1 MRNMLYFYTVFI
13 DFVKLTKKKRRIMKT
28 NRLKW
33 MALLMVV
40 AVLIGS
46 CNKEDDTIPNNNI
59 NPPVASKNNYLA
71 SGSYG
76 DIITYEIDVSNKTYS
91 YINETTGQSGN
102 GTFSTSSNINFNGV
116 YEITIG
122 GDMFYAV
129 ELAEKVF
136 VTSLPSGRADNKLC
150 FGISSDLDLLNDYT
164 MSDLSGKYIYVNY
177 DNITRWGGYEIKSD
191 GTYTRKQGP
200 DDETTFEEATGFSGT
215 GTGAEAGSGT
225 WEILSSSNS
234 TRVIFT
240 DTEEG
245 TESIGTIYPGKVL
258 LIDHGVGCGFS
269 VGVKY
274 PNTHSTQSSIAGTYR
289 FLDVDLEN
297 NESGLGYYTLPAAG
311 GNVDGLFKYSDYEG
325 SISASNFAPV
335 SAVNNM
341 FKMSNEYEDITVT
354 TLMVILPGEVM
365 LHFNANSA
373 GSINHGAGA
382 KIN

>member
-1 MRNMLYFYTVFI
+1 MFPN
-13 DFVKLTKKKRRIMKT
+13 RIIT
-28 NRLKW
+28 
-33 MALLMVV
+33 
-40 AVLIGS
+40 LIHQWQVS
-46 CNKEDDTIPNNNI
+46 D
-59 NPPVASKNNYLA
+59 NYLA

-91 YINETTGQSGN
+91 NINETTGQSGN

-116 YEITIG
+116 YEITVS

-136 VTSLPSGRADNKLC
+136 VTSLPSCRADNKLC
-150 FGISSDLDLLNDYT
+150 FGISSGLDLLNDYT
-164 MSDLSGKYIYVNY
+164 MADLSGKYIYVNY

-200 DDETTFEEATGFSGT
+200 DDETTFDEAAGFSGT

-234 TRVIFT
+234 TRVIYT
-240 DTEEG
+240 DTEKG

-269 VGVKY
+269 GGVKY
-274 PNTHSTQSSIAGTYR
+274 PTTHSTQSSIAGTYR

-311 GNVDGLFKYSDYEG
+311 GNVDGF
-325 SISASNFAPV
+325 F
-335 SAVNNM
+335 
-341 FKMSNEYEDITVT
+341 
-354 TLMVILPGEVM
+354 
-365 LHFNANSA
+365 
-373 GSINHGAGA
+373 
-382 KIN
+382 